1 MATDASGS
9 HRLGADPGDERGQ
22 TPPRHSG
29 PQGRGSTEPAVPDPE
44 PAGQERPG
52 AEAPGAG
59 RPDSGGAQR
68 LSASALVESRAILS
82 GGIAALVALVVG
94 LVGFDGY
101 RPSLAGE
108 RSVADLAAVTTG
120 VAAGGGFIAGYLQ
133 TIRGT
138 HSWLSARPL
147 LRQIVDGAALV
158 VVHASIA
165 VMSSLVV
172 FRMFQDAFFGL
183 TVDAYAGG
191 GMLAIAA
198 GIAAYAAYDSG
209 ARIDA
214 AALSLL
220 LAGFMASG
228 MLVSMLAAENPL
240 WWHIMFSELGTGQAG
255 ATSFWTFNTTMT
267 TSGVILTTLSSFVTR
282 DLTRWAALRDA
293 DDAAAGR
300 PRRRFL
306 RPRAGVVRWGL
317 IGVGLCMVGIG
328 TVTLHVSEPV
338 HTFFVRLLALILL
351 ALLLGIPLWAPGY
364 PRAFYAFTYIAGALL
379 AGAASL
385 WFPLHYYN
393 LTALELA
400 AAGIVFSWLVV
411 FIRTTTAVTGTAAA
425 PGRGGTRPVGGGAR
439 A

>member
-1 MATDASGS
+1 M
-9 HRLGADPGDERGQ
+9 
-22 TPPRHSG
+22 
-29 PQGRGSTEPAVPDPE
+29 
-44 PAGQERPG
+44 
-52 AEAPGAG
+52 
-59 RPDSGGAQR
+59 
-68 LSASALVESRAILS
+68 SASALVESRAILS
-82 GGIAALVALVVG
+82 GGLAALVALVVG

-108 RSVADLAAVTTG
+108 RSVADFAAVTSG
-120 VAAGGGFIAGYLQ
+120 IAAGGGFLAGYFQ

-172 FRMFQDAFFGL
+172 FRMFQDAFYGL
-183 TVDAYAGG
+183 TVDSYAGG

-214 AALSLL
+214 ASLSLL

-255 ATSFWTFNTTMT
+255 ITSFWTFNTTMT
-267 TSGVILTTLSSFVTR
+267 TSGVILTTLSAFVTR
-282 DLTRWAALRDA
+282 DLTRWAAVRDA
-293 DDAAAGR
+293 DDTAAGR
-300 PRRRFL
+300 PHRRFL

-317 IGVGLCMVGIG
+317 IGVGLCMIGIG

-338 HTFFVRLLALILL
+338 HTFFVRLLAVILL
-351 ALLLGIPLWAPGY
+351 ILLLGIPLWAPGY
-364 PRAFYAFTYIAGALL
+364 PGAFYAFTYIAGALL

-411 FIRTTTAVTGTAAA
+411 FIRTTTAVTGTAAE
-425 PGRGGTRPVGGGAR
+425 PGRGGTRPVGGGA
-439 A
+439 AV